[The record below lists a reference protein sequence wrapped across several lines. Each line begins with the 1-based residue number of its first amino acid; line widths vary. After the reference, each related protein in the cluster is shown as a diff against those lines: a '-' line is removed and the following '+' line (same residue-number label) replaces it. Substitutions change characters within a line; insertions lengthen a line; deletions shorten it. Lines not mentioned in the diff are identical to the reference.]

1 MLATPTSTQIAS
13 ALAVVRHPERFEDQ
27 PGLRAM
33 AWATLMA
40 TRGHRMNQLRIGQMQ
55 RVQRAGQ
62 AAMVELCPP
71 VHTAHLRKGA

>member
-13 ALAVVRHPERFEDQ
+13 ALAVVQSPEQFCDQ
-27 PGLRAM
+27 PGLRAV

-55 RVQRAGQ
+55 RNLRIGQ
-62 AAMVELCPP
+62 VIAAEACAPI
-71 VHTAHLRKGA
+71 RIDIRQGA

>member
-27 PGLRAM
+27 PSVRAL

-40 TRGHRMNQLRIGQMQ
+40 TRGHRMNQIRIGQMQ
-55 RVQRAGQ
+55 RAQRAGQ
-62 AAMVELCPP
+62 AAMAEACRP
-71 VHTAHLRKGA
+71 VHITIRKGA